1 MPALLA
7 SGAAGSCGRRGA
19 GPWQGLVRRRQCPPL
34 HLPLSPACSGDPA
47 VIAETVKR
55 SAVFSNLDNQVARLA
70 RKLPAGGDLAAMAA
84 ALGGGGG
91 GAQLPLNEAGEE
103 DLT

>member
-1 MPALLA
+1 M
-7 SGAAGSCGRRGA
+7 
-19 GPWQGLVRRRQCPPL
+19 
-34 HLPLSPACSGDPA
+34 
-47 VIAETVKR
+47 IAETVKR